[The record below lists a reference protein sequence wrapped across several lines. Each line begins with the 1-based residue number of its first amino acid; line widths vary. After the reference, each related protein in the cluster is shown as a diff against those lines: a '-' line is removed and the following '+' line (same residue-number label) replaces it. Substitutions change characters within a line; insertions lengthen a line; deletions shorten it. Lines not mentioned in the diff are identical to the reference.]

1 MNVYDSNQH
10 KINMNHFDSSL
21 YRVYNECIFYKCV
34 LALSMDGSNMYINVL
49 YLLTS
54 CVMYGV
60 GKLLILSDLYSTIF

>member
-1 MNVYDSNQH
+1 
-10 KINMNHFDSSL
+10 
-21 YRVYNECIFYKCV
+21 
-34 LALSMDGSNMYINVL
+34 MDGSNMYINVL